1 MKIYCSEPY
10 DLEVL
15 NDQVRKI
22 YSDITAE
29 NYSNHSFSPKIDIS
43 EDEKNFFFE
52 IELPG
57 FKKEDIKLYLENN
70 ILTLKGEK
78 KKPQDSL
85 SKKYIFKQRNFG
97 AFIKKFNFQNLINPE
112 KVTVEFENGVLHI
125 AIEKAINEAPKE
137 RQIKVN

>member
-43 EDEKNFFFE
+43 EDEKNFFFD

-70 ILTLKGEK
+70 VITLKGEK
-78 KKPQDSL
+78 KKPQNFL
-85 SKKYIFKQRNFG
+85 SKKYIVQQRNFG

-112 KVTVEFENGVLHI
+112 KVTAEFENGVLHI
-125 AIEKAINEAPKE
+125 AIEKAIDEAPKE
-137 RQIKVN
+137 RQIKIN